1 MGDALG
7 LVLVAAL
14 CVAFSPFRTS
24 AVILVLLS
32 AHGRT
37 AGPLFLAGFVA
48 ALACVAAL
56 GLLVARSVDLGADDG
71 RSTLTSLVFV
81 VLGLIVLSVASWEWW
96 NRPKAGTEPSPPF
109 WMRSIDRLPPLAALG
124 LGAGLAVF
132 SFKNLGLIAAA
143 DVAIGAAE
151 VATATAAVLLLV
163 FIAVASVGVALPVVW
178 RLRAGQSAVAKLT
191 ALKAWLTTNNALVM
205 SLSMLLLG
213 VTLLGKGLGGLLD

>member
-32 AHGRT
+32 DRGRT

-48 ALACVAAL
+48 ALAAVAGL
-56 GLLVARSVDLGADDG
+56 GLALAWAADLDRDDP
-71 RSTLTSLVFV
+71 STLVSSIFLA
-81 VLGLIVLSVASWEWW
+81 LGLIVLSIASWEWW
-96 NRPKAGTEPSPPF
+96 NRPKRGQKPAMPR
-109 WMRSIDRLPPLAALG
+109 WMRSIDRLPPVAAFG

-132 SFKNLGLIAAA
+132 SFKNLGLTIAAV
-143 DVAIGAAE
+143 VAIGAAGLDL
-151 VATATAAVLLLV
+151 VGAVLLLV
-163 FIAVASVGVALPVVW
+163 VFVAVASLGVAIPVVW
-178 RLRAGQSAVAKLT
+178 RLRSGKRAEAELT
-191 ALKAWLTTNNALVM
+191 ALKTWLAAHNALVM
-205 SLSMLLLG
+205 SLSLLLLG